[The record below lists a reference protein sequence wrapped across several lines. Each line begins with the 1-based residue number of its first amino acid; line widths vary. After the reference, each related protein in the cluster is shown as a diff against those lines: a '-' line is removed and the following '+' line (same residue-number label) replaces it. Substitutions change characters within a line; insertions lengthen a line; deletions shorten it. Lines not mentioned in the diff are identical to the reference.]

1 MIQEIKIMRQFI
13 ILILLLLI
21 VYIVRKSFSRPPSD
35 KEINLKEQMG
45 EKMVKDPFCNLYI
58 PEASAVKKIIRG
70 ETHFFCSNE
79 CAEKFENLRR

>member
-13 ILILLLLI
+13 ILILMFLI
-21 VYIVRKSFSRPPSD
+21 VYFIRKLFSRHPSD

-45 EKMVKDPFCNLYI
+45 ENMVKDPFCKLYI